1 MIIPVRCFTCGKV
14 IAQKYNEFK
23 QLEASGMSPDNI
35 YKQIGIS
42 KICCKRMFA
51 CHVDVA
57 DHAAVYTTLPDKVT
71 RTTSVD
77 KERQYRAV

>member
-14 IAQKYNEFK
+14 IAQKYNRYMEL
-23 QLEASGMSPDNI
+23 QNSGMNTDAV
-35 YKQIGIS
+35 YREIGIQ

-57 DHAAVYTTLPDKVT
+57 EYAGQYTDLPDKVE
-71 RTTSVD
+71 RTKNVD
-77 KERQYRAV
+77 KERQYRAI